1 MRESRILLGSYWDLR
16 YKIYKVRGVLVPL
29 FLGSY
34 PSSSFI
40 FIFII
45 VLSLYMPPK
54 KNIQKVVETIVK
66 TKSLEKQTKLFS
78 SEVIE

>member
-1 MRESRILLGSYWDLR
+1 
-16 YKIYKVRGVLVPL
+16 
-29 FLGSY
+29 
-34 PSSSFI
+34 
-40 FIFII
+40 
-45 VLSLYMPPK
+45 MPPK